1 MLEQEFLFGQY
12 DVLSVSTIKQQQK
25 NVECPS
31 AEQLM
36 ILVEVGDLDG
46 IKESVDKFERYCQ
59 RNLSKELDIKIQIMY
74 NLMTIRNSLE
84 KKY

>member
-1 MLEQEFLFGQY
+1 
-12 DVLSVSTIKQQQK
+12 
-25 NVECPS
+25 
-31 AEQLM
+31 M

-59 RNLSKELDIKIQIMY
+59 RNLRKELDIKIQIMY

-84 KKY
+84 KNMEV

>member
-1 MLEQEFLFGQY
+1 
-12 DVLSVSTIKQQQK
+12 
-25 NVECPS
+25 
-31 AEQLM
+31 M

-59 RNLSKELDIKIQIMY
+59 RNLRKELDIKIQIMY

-84 KKY
+84 KKYGSLTGQVMELMEK